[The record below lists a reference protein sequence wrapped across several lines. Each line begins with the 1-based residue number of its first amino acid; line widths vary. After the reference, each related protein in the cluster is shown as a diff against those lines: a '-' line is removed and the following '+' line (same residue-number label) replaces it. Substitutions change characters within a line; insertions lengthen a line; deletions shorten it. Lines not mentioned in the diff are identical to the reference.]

1 MKRGNEPSGGK
12 KASKKRAPAPEV
24 RAGRAGRVAIVG
36 RPNVGKSTLLNALVG
51 EPIAITSAQ
60 PQTTRDRLQG
70 VLTDGGVQYVFV
82 DTPGVHAA
90 KNRLGVRMNAL
101 AEDAARGADV
111 VVFVTEPIAP
121 GTEDTRILAQ
131 VPASVPVVLV
141 VNKVDRVKPKDKLLP
156 ILEKWGAARDF
167 AAIVPMAAI
176 RGDGAERLLRE
187 IEERLPAGDALFPEE
202 ELTDRPLRWFVAEFV
217 RERILHETRAEV
229 PHGVAVVVE
238 EYDESKRVPRIRVVV
253 HVAKESHKG
262 ILLGERGERMR
273 RIATA
278 ARARFEELAGR
289 QIHLE
294 VFVRAT
300 PGWQDSPRALGELG
314 YGDEVEEHDDR

>member
-1 MKRGNEPSGGK
+1 MTRGSEPSGGK
-12 KASKKRAPAPEV
+12 KAPQKRAPAPE
-24 RAGRAGRVAIVG
+24 GRAGRVAIVG

-51 EPIAITSAQ
+51 EPLAITSAQ

-70 VLTDGGVQYVFV
+70 VLTEGGVQFVFV

-90 KNRLGVRMNAL
+90 KNRLGVRMNAV

-111 VVFVTEPIAP
+111 VVFVTEPISP
-121 GTEDTRILAQ
+121 GAEDTRVLAQ
-131 VPASVPVVLV
+131 VPASVPVGLV

-156 ILEKWGAARDF
+156 ILERWGAVRDF
-167 AAIVPMAAI
+167 AAIVPMSAI
-176 RGDGAERLLRE
+176 RADGAERLLAE
-187 IEERLPAGDALFPEE
+187 IEERLPTGDALFPEE
-202 ELTDRPLRWFVAEFV
+202 ELTDRPLRWFVAEYV
-217 RERILHETRAEV
+217 RERILHEARAEV

-262 ILLGERGERMR
+262 ILLGARGERMR
-273 RIATA
+273 TIATA
-278 ARARFEELAGR
+278 ARARFEALAGR